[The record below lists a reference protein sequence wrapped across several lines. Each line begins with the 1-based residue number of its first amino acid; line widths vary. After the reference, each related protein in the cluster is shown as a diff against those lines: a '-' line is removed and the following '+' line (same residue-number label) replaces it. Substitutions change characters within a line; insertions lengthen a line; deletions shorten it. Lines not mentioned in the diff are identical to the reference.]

1 MNDKVLEK
9 FIKMTTNVLMIQM
22 HFWFVDYMHEILISF
37 IVEFEGE
44 IYSSR

>member
-1 MNDKVLEK
+1 MIKSWK
-9 FIKMTTNVLMIQM
+9 MFIKMTTNVLIIQM
-22 HFWFVDYMHEILISF
+22 HFWFVDYMHEILMSF

>member
-1 MNDKVLEK
+1 MIKSWK
-9 FIKMTTNVLMIQM
+9 MFIKMTTNVLIIQM